1 MINSYWGEFKIFNI
15 AVRKSRPNINIASI
29 LFVWQTVK
37 TTKESW
43 LGQYFQV
50 NYYSNPSLG
59 HTLPAW
65 LESFTSSD
73 LQGIIVFC
81 MLTISAIVTGLRS
94 AGTLGTSYIFIEKLL
109 IKIETPKCWSAVV
122 GRVRPLHFLTS
133 SCWLSDSLGTH
144 HPTFYLKG
152 TVPLKN

>member
-1 MINSYWGEFKIFNI
+1 MINSYWGEFEIVNI

-43 LGQYFQV
+43 HGQYFHF

-65 LESFTSSD
+65 LK
-73 LQGIIVFC
+73 L
-81 MLTISAIVTGLRS
+81 LS
-94 AGTLGTSYIFIEKLL
+94 AGHYCLWHADNIGDSYRAL
-109 IKIETPKCWSAVV
+109 
-122 GRVRPLHFLTS
+122 
-133 SCWLSDSLGTH
+133 
-144 HPTFYLKG
+144 
-152 TVPLKN
+152 

>member
-1 MINSYWGEFKIFNI
+1 MPLPKEDRCQHLTHSKSHLLFPTPWLGQCGSKKTSNSLKQDNITREFEIFNI
-15 AVRKSRPNINIASI
+15 AVRKSPPNINIASI

-43 LGQYFQV
+43 HGQYFQV

-65 LESFTSSD
+65 LKSFTSSY

-81 MLTISAIVTGLRS
+81 MLIISAIVTGLRS
-94 AGTLGTSYIFIEKLL
+94 VGNLGTSYIFMPI
-109 IKIETPKCWSAVV
+109 
-122 GRVRPLHFLTS
+122 
-133 SCWLSDSLGTH
+133 
-144 HPTFYLKG
+144 
-152 TVPLKN
+152 

>member
-1 MINSYWGEFKIFNI
+1 MINSYWGEFEIFNI

-43 LGQYFQV
+43 HGQYFQV

-59 HTLPAW
+59 HTLPVW
-65 LESFTSSD
+65 LKSFTSSY

-81 MLTISAIVTGLRS
+81 MLIISAIVTGL
-94 AGTLGTSYIFIEKLL
+94 GW
-109 IKIETPKCWSAVV
+109 WSAVV
-122 GRVRPLHFLTS
+122 ERVWNYWENDESKYRLLNVGQQWLGGRVCCTFLRA
-133 SCWLSDSLGTH
+133 LVGSLTH
-144 HPTFYLKG
+144 LAHTILLFTLKG
-152 TVPLKN
+152 LSR